1 MKRNELLQK
10 MVFMGIEENDHDYIN
25 FALDKNFHDHNSST
39 KFVYKAIQKLNYRTV
54 AHLIENGA
62 AIDFSLLS
70 IDALY
75 ATSDNPESQ
84 QTIQSA
90 IFDLLLSKLNMSEL
104 GNSLI
109 KNTLF
114 TTVITN
120 NRLDYLDRLNSVVPM
135 TNVMSRSEFLSVIS
149 NVEEIRGLDCL
160 QEAIRHFVSIDMS
173 YELCVA
179 ISNAG
184 GISCL
189 YNLLQSNTLTK
200 QTLPFTLYDLNS
212 LSEIEMAIAVFPN
225 VKFISDCINV
235 LASSNEVPN
244 YDSVRTLVERT
255 KYRAPTPNVLFVEN
269 LATPIITL
277 ISIGYFDSAIQLF
290 EDINK
295 YGYSEKDIDSC
306 LFNLIER
313 LSVTN
318 ATLLYSFLSFAY
330 IDQKAKKVLGL
341 DRDTISNTFFFSQLL
356 RASADSQGNFELILD
371 NIKNLPVSS
380 YTTVLRRLKNKS
392 DDTKSITKLL
402 NSHFYVFKAIYN
414 KILIETSESYD
425 DVRKRVIESVF
436 VNKKLPS
443 DSLERCDFF
452 HQFLSTDDDVATAEV
467 YLKIYMLSYDTA
479 IRDLELTKSEK
490 VALAIIKVHPINVVE
505 ALAYI
510 KSIKVKEAIL
520 KELN

>member
-1 MKRNELLQK
+1 
-10 MVFMGIEENDHDYIN
+10 MVFMGIEENDLDYIN
-25 FALDKNFHDHNSST
+25 FALDKNFHGHNSST
-39 KFVYKAIQKLNYRTV
+39 KFVYKAIQNLNYRMV

-62 AIDFSLLS
+62 AIDFSLLA

-90 IFDLLLSKLNMSEL
+90 IFDLLISKLNMSEL
-104 GNSLI
+104 RNSFMTT
-109 KNTLF
+109 TLF

-120 NRLDYLDRLNSVVPM
+120 NRLDYLDRLNSVIPM
-135 TNVMSRSEFLSVIS
+135 TNVVSRSEFLNVIS
-149 NVEEIRGLDCL
+149 NVEEIRGLECL
-160 QEAIRHFVSIDMS
+160 QEAVRHFVGIDMS

-179 ISNAG
+179 IANAG

-189 YNLLQSNTLTK
+189 YNLLQSNAFIK
-200 QTLPFTLYDLNS
+200 QTMPFTLYHLNS

-225 VKFISDCINV
+225 VVFNSDCINV
-235 LASSNEVPN
+235 LTNSNEVPN
-244 YDSVRTLVERT
+244 FNSVRTLVERT
-255 KYRAPTPNVLFVEN
+255 KYRKPIPNLLFVEN
-269 LATPIITL
+269 LSTPIITL
-277 ISIGYFDSAIQLF
+277 ISIGYFDLAIQLF
-290 EDINK
+290 EGINK
-295 YGYSEKDIDSC
+295 YGYSEKDKDNSLC
-306 LFNLIER
+306 NLIER

-330 IDQKAKKVLGL
+330 IDPKAKKVLGL

-356 RASADSQGNFELILD
+356 RASADSQSNFELIIGH
-371 NIKNLPVSS
+371 IKNLPVSS
-380 YTTVLRRLKNKS
+380 YATVLRRLKNKS
-392 DDTKSITKLL
+392 DDTRSITELFD
-402 NSHFYVFKAIYN
+402 SHFYVFKSIYN
-414 KILIETSESYD
+414 KILRETSESYD

-443 DSLERCDFF
+443 DGLKRCDFF
-452 HQFLSTDDDVATAEV
+452 HQFLSTGDDVATAEV

-479 IRDLELTKSEK
+479 IRDLGLTKSEK

-510 KSIKVKEAIL
+510 KCTKVKEAIL